1 MRKAFRVRTTGT
13 RIRDWVPSP
22 GESCLWFGLGQL
34 TLVMRAQPEREL
46 SITSRSPIQFD
57 NSWFHLLGPVV
68 DFGNC
73 WRGQARWGVERL
85 WACPLACGAPKI
97 SPQEKSRRKKSPAL
111 GGAGVKGAGV
121 GLSRLLTHL
130 NLFSSVDYCARGTCV
145 PAIVRVAPAHDE
157 PRSGPNNS
165 EREST
170 SGRSTDYGSGHLIPV
185 FRGIGRMF
193 SLLFS
198 LSATRR
204 PLVTSQ

>member
-1 MRKAFRVRTTGT
+1 VLGALALARCSAMRKAFRVRTTGT

-85 WACPLACGAPKI
+85 WACPLACRAPKI

-121 GLSRLLTHL
+121 GLSRLLTHF
-130 NLFSSVDYCARGTCV
+130 NLIQFCGLLRERNVCTSDCSRRSS
-145 PAIVRVAPAHDE
+145 
-157 PRSGPNNS
+157 S
-165 EREST
+165 
-170 SGRSTDYGSGHLIPV
+170 
-185 FRGIGRMF
+185 
-193 SLLFS
+193 
-198 LSATRR
+198 
-204 PLVTSQ
+204 